1 MATISTKSTEHN
13 RTWETPTSAPARFTG
28 MDQQYING
36 VWREGSEGSKLF
48 DVDPFTGEPLLEI
61 IQADKTDL
69 NEAYASAEKAQASWA
84 GKNPVE
90 RATIM
95 LRSSRIMEERREEI
109 VDWLISE
116 SGSTRMKAELEW
128 QWVHFIT
135 LQAASFPHRVEGKIL
150 PIDEYGKESRSYK
163 QPLGVIGVISPW
175 NVPMILSQRSIAPAL
190 ALGNAV
196 VVKPSSETPVTGGL
210 LLAKI
215 FEEAGLPPGLLNV
228 VIGPTEEIG
237 DAFTLHPAPSLISFT
252 GSTPVGRRIGHLAV
266 TGPRIK
272 RVVLELGGNAPSV
285 ILDDADIDHAVR
297 ATVVGRF
304 MHQGQG
310 CVCTNRIVVDAK
322 LHDEFVDRFTAHV
335 RGLKYGD
342 PNDPDTVIGP
352 IINQKQLNSHL
363 AHISGARA
371 DGARQLLGGEP
382 DGLVLPPHIF
392 ADVQNGMAIAQD
404 ETFGPIAAI
413 IKVGGEA
420 EALRVANDTEFGLTS
435 AVFTSDR
442 ERGVRFA
449 LKVHAGMTHVNDNTF
464 DDPPTGPFGGEK
476 NSGLGRFGGEWII
489 NEFTRDHWV
498 TVRHEKI
505 PYLF

>member
-1 MATISTKSTEHN
+1 MATISIKSTERN
-13 RTWETPTSAPARFTG
+13 RTAETPTSAPARFAG
-28 MDQQYING
+28 MDQQYIDG
-36 VWREGSEGSKLF
+36 VWRKGSEGSKLL
-48 DVDPFTGEPLLEI
+48 DVDPFTGETLLEI

-69 NEAYASAEKAQASWA
+69 DEAYASAEKAQAGWA
-84 GKNPVE
+84 GKDPVE

-109 VDWLISE
+109 VDWLIRE

-135 LQAASFPHRVEGKIL
+135 VQATSFPHRVEGKIL
-150 PIDEYGKESRSYK
+150 PLDEQGKESRVYK

-196 VVKPSSETPVTGGL
+196 VVKPSPETPVTGGL

-237 DAFTLHPAPSLISFT
+237 DAFTLHPTPSLISFT
-252 GSTPVGRRIGHLAV
+252 GSTRVGRRIGQLAI

-297 ATVVGRF
+297 STVVGRF
-304 MHQGQG
+304 IHQGQG

-322 LHDEFVDRFTAHV
+322 IHDEFVDRFTAHV

-352 IINQKQLNSHL
+352 IINQKQLDSHL
-363 AHISGARA
+363 AHISGART

-382 DGLVLPPHIF
+382 KGLVLPPHVF
-392 ADVQNGMAIAQD
+392 VNVQNSMAIAQQ
-404 ETFGPIAAI
+404 ETFGPIAPI
-413 IKVGGEA
+413 IKVRGEA

-442 ERGVRFA
+442 ERGVQFA
-449 LKVHAGMTHVNDNTF
+449 LKVQAGMTHVNDNTF
-464 DDPPTGPFGGEK
+464 DDCQGRSKSGP
-476 NSGLGRFGGEWII
+476 LGRSKREPLQG
-489 NEFTRDHWV
+489 
-498 TVRHEKI
+498 
-505 PYLF
+505 